1 MLTENAILAI
11 LETCYDRAVKGLPG
25 SHTIDELAREYEADV
40 DAFIRWQISKCA
52 LAGFASGLGGLLTLP
67 VAVPADVAT
76 NFYVQL
82 RMIAVIAHMRGYD
95 PKSDRVKSLAYAC
108 LLGNQAK
115 EIVKDISIE
124 VSRVVAQRLVARA
137 AQRGFTQLGRA
148 VPLVGG
154 FVGGTIDGLACK
166 AVAEVAKSIFKEPT
180 FKDIP

>member
-1 MLTENAILAI
+1 MVTENAILAI
-11 LETCYDRAVKGLPG
+11 LETCYNRAIRGLPG
-25 SHTIDELAREYEADV
+25 GHSIEELSREYRADV
-40 DAFIRWQISKCA
+40 DAFVRWQTAKCA
-52 LAGFASGLGGLLTLP
+52 LSGFASGLGGLLTLP
-67 VAVPADVAT
+67 VAVPADIAA

-124 VSRVVAQRLVARA
+124 VGRQVAQRLVARA

-166 AVAEVAKSIFKEPT
+166 AVAEVAKSLFKENPES
-180 FKDIP
+180 FR